1 MVLGW
6 LLGLEIENLL
16 DKQIGKLVK
25 YLVMVVV
32 VPISLIISFVPT
44 GEVSLLNRL

>member
-6 LLGLEIENLL
+6 LLSLGLENLL
-16 DKQIGKLVK
+16 GKQIGKWVK

-32 VPISLIISFVPT
+32 MPISLIISFVPT